1 MLESRGFLLIL
12 NIISPVF
19 ETVSGMLL
27 AVSQFVRCFRSIFKS
42 LFNLFSDLLMIIDL
56 CHHQNGE
63 LCNVSLIHEDH

>member
-19 ETVSGMLL
+19 ETFSGMLL